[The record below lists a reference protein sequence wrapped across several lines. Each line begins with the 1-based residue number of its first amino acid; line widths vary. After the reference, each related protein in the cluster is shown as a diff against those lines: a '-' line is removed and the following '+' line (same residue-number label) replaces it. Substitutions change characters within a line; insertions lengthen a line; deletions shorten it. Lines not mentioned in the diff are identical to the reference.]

1 MTQAEQIVQGV
12 EPQSLRNNQ
21 VLRQTVASELAEV
34 QSSLDALMV
43 DRPRRNILRRPAVQR
58 EAA

>member
-1 MTQAEQIVQGV
+1 MSPRAVQGV
-12 EPQSLRNNQ
+12 EPQSLRHNR

-34 QSSLDALMV
+34 QNALDSLMV

>member
-1 MTQAEQIVQGV
+1 
-12 EPQSLRNNQ
+12 